1 MSRWLSLFTLI
12 LAGEIVFGLPFL
24 TARFFRPTMLEVFQ
38 LSNTQLGDLFA
49 AYGITAML
57 SYFPGGLLADRFA
70 TRTLLTA
77 SLLATACGGFLMM
90 QFPDPVTM
98 AALYA
103 FWGITSILLFWGAL
117 IKATREWGGVASQ
130 GKAFGFLDAGRGLV
144 AALVSYLAL
153 RVFTASLPEG
163 DLTVLGREAAFA
175 NVILTY
181 TLFTLAAAA
190 MVWLFIPRK
199 VSDHRTSS
207 LEGARTVLGRPVLWA
222 QAGVVVAAYCG
233 YKGTDNFA
241 LYANQVLG
249 FSELESAQLA
259 VWGGYIRPVGALL
272 AGIVA
277 DRISASRSVL
287 LAFVAMFATYLALAL
302 TNTPEAHLVFV
313 LSNLFVSYF
322 AVVGLRGIYFALLEE
337 NKTPAHVTGAAT
349 GLVSVIGYTPDVFFA
364 SVGGRILDANPGLVG
379 HQNYF
384 LFLACIAGFG
394 LLATAALI
402 LLNRYRNPWTAALRA
417 PD

>member
-1 MSRWLSLFTLI
+1 MSRWLGLFTLI

-38 LSNTQLGDLFA
+38 LSNTELGDLFA

-70 TRTLLTA
+70 TRNLLCA
-77 SLLATACGGFLMM
+77 SLLATACGGFLML
-90 QFPDPVTM
+90 QFPDPNTM

-117 IKATREWGGVASQ
+117 IKATREWGGVAAQ

-144 AALVSYLAL
+144 AALVSYIAL
-153 RVFTASLPEG
+153 RVFTASLQGGE
-163 DLTVLGREAAFA
+163 LTTLAREAAFA

-181 TLFTLAAAA
+181 TLFTLAAALL
-190 MVWLFIPRK
+190 VWFCVPKRE
-199 VSDHRTSS
+199 SQYRTSS
-207 LEGARTVLGRPVLWA
+207 LEGALTVLSRPVLWA
-222 QAGVVVAAYCG
+222 QAGIVVAAYCG

-249 FSELESAQLA
+249 FSEVEAAQLA

-287 LAFVAMFATYLALAL
+287 FAFFAMLASYMALAL
-302 TNTPEAHLVFV
+302 TDTPQTALVFV
-313 LSNLFVSYF
+313 LGNLFVSYF
-322 AVVGLRGIYFALLEE
+322 AVVALRGIYFALLEE
-337 NKTPAHVTGAAT
+337 NKTPAHVTGAAA
-349 GLVSVIGYTPDVFFA
+349 GLVSVIGYTPDIFFA
-364 SVGGRILDANPGLVG
+364 SVGGRILDANPGIVG
-379 HQNYF
+379 FQNYF
-384 LFLACIAGFG
+384 LFLAAIAFLG
-394 LLATAALI
+394 LLATVALMV
-402 LLNRYRNPWTAALRA
+402 LNRYRNPWTAALRNPA
-417 PD
+417 